1 MRIPAALC
9 LYVMMCSAGAYAQAV
24 AGFGAIT
31 GKVRDI
37 YGDGIPDTTVTV
49 TNRELGLRLVLT
61 TTDDG
66 VFYAP
71 TLAPAAGYA
80 VKITRKGFAGWDAA
94 GCWCGT
100 SGPSPNRIFAMRA
113 SGCLRRSRWH

>member
-9 LYVMMCSAGAYAQAV
+9 LFVLMCSAGAYAQAI

-37 YGDGIPDTTVTV
+37 YGDGIPDTTVTI
-49 TNRELGLRLVLT
+49 TNRALGLRLVLT

-71 TLAPAAGYA
+71 ALAPAAGYA
-80 VKITRKGFAGWDAA
+80 VKVTRKGFTGRDASDLKVPVGETGNFHITLQQTA
-94 GCWCGT
+94 PG
-100 SGPSPNRIFAMRA
+100 AK
-113 SGCLRRSRWH
+113 